1 MAVIESLPLP
11 SPRSDASEDPDCS
24 GRPPHL
30 PEAVPRKALP
40 FHTCDYAAT
49 KCNEIPRHSPDNPPD
64 NSPTSPRQFVRQFLP
79 TIFLAYFRK
88 RNSIE
93 IAQKKCRQ
101 NLSEKSSTSVKLFV
115 GKFVGKIVD
124 AHYILRREN
133 CRFALNSLSKKCRFV
148 LNSLSKKLSIRA
160 KFFVENSRKTSE
172 QMTKRRPLLLACFVW
187 CVTLSC
193 LAPDSGFLPLSHTC
207 GLPSATKRGLQVV
220 ATTGER
226 RPACGTKTRI
236 PKARWSESHTGAPSL

>member
-1 MAVIESLPLP
+1 MTLAVIESIPLP

-93 IAQKKCRQ
+93 IAQKK
-101 NLSEKSSTSVKLFV
+101 LST
-115 GKFVGKIVD
+115 KFVGKIVD
-124 AHYILRREN
+124 VRQTFCREICRKNRR
-133 CRFALNSLSKKCRFV
+133 RPLHSSSR
-148 LNSLSKKLSIRA
+148 KLSIRA
-160 KFFVENSRKTSE
+160 KFFVEKI
-172 QMTKRRPLLLACFVW
+172 VD
-187 CVTLSC
+187 SC
-193 LAPDSGFLPLSHTC
+193 
-207 GLPSATKRGLQVV
+207 
-220 ATTGER
+220 
-226 RPACGTKTRI
+226 
-236 PKARWSESHTGAPSL
+236 